1 MQQLST
7 QMPSAQ
13 LRSPTMAS
21 NTSSSDRGS
30 PGPSIHYK
38 RLGYGQQPS
47 YNDNDPSALPEIEHL
62 RRELEDARIRIDRD
76 TGVIN
81 SLHEKVTQLDEL
93 VKKQQ
98 VTISNQSKTISDRRP
113 LRKQQSQIHAQVQ
126 SHMAM
131 GFYPMTPSHHHHVH
145 QCQYP
150 GSGTSGVPPCSG
162 AVCVVH
168 NTLSPFES
176 QTSQAQS
183 QAQTPQS
190 AYSPEYASQG
200 GTVFDQPPP
209 KFEIPLGAHGS
220 STQVSSSGLVP
231 NFGRP
236 SDVFSP
242 FTSTTV
248 SNSVDHAIPASSN
261 GAADCHKKMADFSNR
276 FQALM
281 RMSEIFGQ
289 THASLPNIFMDS
301 HMDDH
306 VKEYLM
312 AISRGTKASDLLGN
326 AATRGFFVAKAI
338 NWYLVEK
345 VLCMTAISGFDAS
358 VDVEISQIQKQ
369 MASSTPIMR
378 HIMLTAIATHIAAI
392 CKRPGFAEYNQ
403 QNIQVHLHR
412 LWAYIGPLGHDA
424 PANQNSSMW
433 NDLHAIISEAQSLAT
448 DMYSMPL
455 EYRFEFPEQSEPF
468 DPQTMINR
476 DPWVLA
482 DPSALQN
489 TDTRVRLGITPIARV
504 RDNSQS
510 PGDVQ
515 MVYMGHVL
523 LKGPKKQML

>member
-1 MQQLST
+1 
-7 QMPSAQ
+7 MPPAH

-21 NTSSSDRGS
+21 NASSSDPGS
-30 PGPSIHYK
+30 PGPNIHYEK
-38 RLGYGQQPS
+38 VGYTQQPS
-47 YNDNDPSALPEIEHL
+47 YTYSDYSALPEVERL
-62 RRELEDARIRIDRD
+62 RHELEDARIRIDRD
-76 TGVIN
+76 TNVIN

-113 LRKQQSQIHAQVQ
+113 LRKQQSHIHAQVQ
-126 SHMAM
+126 SPMAM
-131 GFYPMTPSHHHHVH
+131 GYYPMTPSHHHHVH
-145 QCQYP
+145 HCQYP
-150 GSGTSGVPPCSG
+150 GSGASAAPCG
-162 AVCVVH
+162 GTVCVVQ
-168 NTLSPFES
+168 NTLSPFEG
-176 QTSQAQS
+176 QTAQAQS

-190 AYSPEYASQG
+190 ACSLEYASQS

-209 KFEIPLGAHGS
+209 KFEIPLGPYAS
-220 STQVSSSGLVP
+220 SAQVSSSGLVAGL
-231 NFGRP
+231 GRP

-242 FTSTTV
+242 FASTAAPNGLDYAT
-248 SNSVDHAIPASSN
+248 PASSN
-261 GAADCHKKMADFSNR
+261 GATDGHKKMADFSNR

-281 RMSEIFGQ
+281 RMSEVFGQ

-306 VKEYLM
+306 IKEYLM

-326 AATRGFFVAKAI
+326 AATRGFFVAKAM

-345 VLCMTAISGFDAS
+345 VLCITAISGFDAS
-358 VDVEISQIQKQ
+358 ALTNFYQDTT
-369 MASSTPIMR
+369 MMR
-378 HIMLTAIATHIAAI
+378 HIMLTAVATHIAGI
-392 CKRPGFAEYNQ
+392 SKRPGFAEYNH
-403 QNIQVHLHR
+403 QNIHAHLHK

-424 PANQNSSMW
+424 AANQNGSMW
-433 NDLHAIISEAQSLAT
+433 NDLHNIISEAQSLAI
-448 DMYSMPL
+448 DMYSSPL

-489 TDTRVRLGITPIARV
+489 TDTRVRLGITPIARI
-504 RDNSQS
+504 RDNSQG